1 MQAHEPLRPTV
12 RSAAVPRSRG
22 FTLIELL
29 TVVSILAV
37 TVAALSP
44 SFSTFV
50 AGQRVKGTAYDLTA
64 ALLLARSEAL
74 KRNGSVRISRAG
86 ASWNDG
92 WTVAVVST
100 DATVT
105 QQGPLNSALQ
115 FTDAPE
121 AIVFNAFGR
130 VSTPVDPVKINLGSS
145 QASQS
150 KRCIQLS
157 LSGHASSSVGECP

>member
-1 MQAHEPLRPTV
+1 VLVMQTHPPL
-12 RSAAVPRSRG
+12 RSRG

-37 TVAALSP
+37 TLAAVAP
-44 SFSTFV
+44 SFSTFL
-50 AGQRVKGTAYDLTA
+50 AGQKVKGTAYDLTA

-74 KRNGSVRISRAG
+74 KRNGSVRISRVG
-86 ASWNDG
+86 TSWNNG

-100 DATVT
+100 DATVAR
-105 QQGPLNSALQ
+105 QGALNAALQ
-115 FTDAPE
+115 FTDAPD

-130 VSTPVDPVKINLGSS
+130 VSSPVDPVKINLGSTRS
-145 QASQS
+145 SQS

>member
-1 MQAHEPLRPTV
+1 MSSHE
-12 RSAAVPRSRG
+12 APRSRG

-37 TVAALSP
+37 SLAALAP
-44 SFSTFV
+44 SFTTFV
-50 AGQRVKGTAYDLTA
+50 AGQKVKGTAYDLTA

-74 KRNGSVRISRAG
+74 KRNGNVRIARSG
-86 ASWNDG
+86 DTWNNG
-92 WTVAVVST
+92 WSVTIVST

-130 VSTPVDPVKINLGSS
+130 VSSPVDPVKINLGSS
-145 QASQS
+145 RSSQS